1 MIPRCAF
8 ITAKSFKMILV
19 LSQAPI
25 AARKAMTRI
34 TVTQILITIKILTS
48 QQFYH
53 NLTGIRDKKMIE
65 FLWEVISMTEVL
77 FWIIYYLLLMTI
89 FVRAIYSVIKKK
101 LSPLAM
107 IAILVIVSV
116 PMVSLMNS
124 IGRPLE
130 MNEFE
135 FLAREFKQGALWAI
149 FTIVGYL
156 YLLVWFILSLK
167 K

>member
-1 MIPRCAF
+1 MSEI
-8 ITAKSFKMILV
+8 I
-19 LSQAPI
+19 
-25 AARKAMTRI
+25 
-34 TVTQILITIKILTS
+34 
-48 QQFYH
+48 
-53 NLTGIRDKKMIE
+53 
-65 FLWEVISMTEVL
+65 

-101 LSPLAM
+101 QIPMAM
-107 IAILVIVSV
+107 IAILVIISV

-135 FLAREFKQGALWAI
+135 FLARELKQGALWAI
-149 FTIVGYL
+149 FTVVGYL
-156 YLLVWFILSLK
+156 YLLFWFTLSLK

>member
-1 MIPRCAF
+1 MAI
-8 ITAKSFKMILV
+8 
-19 LSQAPI
+19 
-25 AARKAMTRI
+25 TRI
-34 TVTQILITIKILTS
+34 TVTQILITTKLLTS
-48 QQFYH
+48 LKFYH
-53 NLTGIRDKKMIE
+53 NLTGILDKKMIE
-65 FLWEVISMTEVL
+65 FLGEVISMNEIL

-101 LSPLAM
+101 QIPLAM
-107 IAILVIVSV
+107 IAILVIISV

-124 IGRPLE
+124 IGKPLE

-149 FTIVGYL
+149 FTIAGYL

>member
-1 MIPRCAF
+1 M
-8 ITAKSFKMILV
+8 S
-19 LSQAPI
+19 
-25 AARKAMTRI
+25 
-34 TVTQILITIKILTS
+34 
-48 QQFYH
+48 
-53 NLTGIRDKKMIE
+53 
-65 FLWEVISMTEVL
+65 EVL

-89 FVRAIYSVIKKK
+89 FVRAIYWVIKKK
-101 LSPLAM
+101 QLALAM
-107 IAILVIVSV
+107 IAILVIISV

-149 FTIVGYL
+149 FTIAGYL

>member
-1 MIPRCAF
+1 
-8 ITAKSFKMILV
+8 
-19 LSQAPI
+19 
-25 AARKAMTRI
+25 
-34 TVTQILITIKILTS
+34 
-48 QQFYH
+48 
-53 NLTGIRDKKMIE
+53 
-65 FLWEVISMTEVL
+65 MTEVL

-101 LSPLAM
+101 QIPLAM
-107 IAILVIVSV
+107 IAILVIISV

-124 IGRPLE
+124 IGRPLG

-149 FTIVGYL
+149 LTTTGYL
-156 YLLVWFILSLK
+156 YLLVWFFLSLK